1 MSKKGYLCLFFN
13 KSYSKLGNSPDSIK
27 FLSSV
32 NGRKKFSSVQLP
44 INNELYLLTCAL
56 LERVF

>member
-13 KSYSKLGNSPDSIK
+13 KSYSKLGNSPDSSK
-27 FLSSV
+27 FFSSV

-44 INNELYLLTCAL
+44 INNELHLVTCA
-56 LERVF
+56 VFEQVF